1 MTRRA
6 ALATAG
12 AITIVLLAAAAAIAA
27 NLGVLG
33 VATDTGSAGGLGAT
47 DLAPTVSAQQPAGDP
62 GAVRT
67 DDASGAQA
75 REPGDDSSADDSSA
89 DDRSGVEPGHDRSPD
104 SRPQDERYEGRDD
117 DD

>member
-12 AITIVLLAAAAAIAA
+12 AITIVLLAAAAAIAT
-27 NLGVLG
+27 NLGVLR

-47 DLAPTVSAQQPAGDP
+47 DLATTINPQQSVGDS
-62 GAVRT
+62 GAMRT
-67 DDASGAQA
+67 DADAAQA
-75 REPGDDSSADDSSA
+75 REPDGGAVE
-89 DDRSGVEPGHDRSPD
+89 DRSGLESSDDHRSSD
-104 SRPQDERYEGRDD
+104 GQAQDEHYGGRDD

>member
-27 NLGVLG
+27 NLGVLR
-33 VATDTGSAGGLGAT
+33 VATDTGSAGGLTAT
-47 DLAPTVSAQQPAGDP
+47 DLAPAVSTQQPAGDP
-62 GAVRT
+62 GAYG
-67 DDASGAQA
+67 DDDPSGVQA
-75 REPGDDSSADDSSA
+75 REPSDDRSG
-89 DDRSGVEPGHDRSPD
+89 DDRSGVEPGGPGPPTAGAGRAL
-104 SRPQDERYEGRDD
+104 RGRDD

>member
-27 NLGVLG
+27 NLGVLR

-47 DLAPTVSAQQPAGDP
+47 DLATTVTTQHPGDPEPVRGDDQAQEPSHDSSLDDRPGIEPDDGHRPADQQPE
-62 GAVRT
+62 T
-67 DDASGAQA
+67 
-75 REPGDDSSADDSSA
+75 E
-89 DDRSGVEPGHDRSPD
+89 H
-104 SRPQDERYEGRDD
+104 YEGREDD
-117 DD
+117 D

>member
-27 NLGVLG
+27 NLGVLR
-33 VATDTGSAGGLGAT
+33 VATDTGSAGGLGTT

-62 GAVRT
+62 RAVRT
-67 DDASGAQA
+67 DDTNGGQA
-75 REPGDDSSADDSSA
+75 EEPSDSSA
-89 DDRSGVEPGHDRSPD
+89 DDRSGVEPGDDHRSPD
-104 SRPQDERYEGRDD
+104 SRPQDERYEGRGDD
-117 DD
+117 D

>member
-27 NLGVLG
+27 NLGVLR

-75 REPGDDSSADDSSA
+75 REPGGDSSA

-104 SRPQDERYEGRDD
+104 SRPKDERYEGRDD

>member
-12 AITIVLLAAAAAIAA
+12 AITIVLLAAAAAIAT
-27 NLGVLG
+27 NLGVLR
-33 VATDTGSAGGLGAT
+33 VATDTGPAGGLSAT
-47 DLAPTVSAQQPAGDP
+47 ELAPVVSTQQPVGDS
-62 GAVRT
+62 GAART

-75 REPGDDSSADDSSA
+75 REPGDSSA

-104 SRPQDERYEGRDD
+104 SRPKDERYEGRDD

>member
-12 AITIVLLAAAAAIAA
+12 AITVVLLAAAAAIAA
-27 NLGVLG
+27 NLGVLR
-33 VATDTGSAGGLGAT
+33 VATDTGSAGGLRAA
-47 DLAPTVSAQQPAGDP
+47 DLAPAVTGQQPAADTGT
-62 GAVRT
+62 VQT
-67 DDASGAQA
+67 DDTSSAQA
-75 REPGDDSSADDSSA
+75 REPGDDSS
-89 DDRSGVEPGHDRSPD
+89 GVEPSDDHRSPD

>member
-12 AITIVLLAAAAAIAA
+12 AITIVLLAAAAAIAT
-27 NLGVLG
+27 NLGVLR
-33 VATDTGSAGGLGAT
+33 VATDTGPAGGLSAT
-47 DLAPTVSAQQPAGDP
+47 ELAPAVGAQQPVGDS

-67 DDASGAQA
+67 DDTSGDQA
-75 REPGDDSSADDSSA
+75 WEPGDRSVE
-89 DDRSGVEPGHDRSPD
+89 DRSGLESSDDHRSPD
-104 SRPQDERYEGRDD
+104 SQTHDERYEGRDD

>member
-12 AITIVLLAAAAAIAA
+12 AITIVLLAAAAAIAT
-27 NLGVLG
+27 NLGVLR

-47 DLAPTVSAQQPAGDP
+47 ELAPVVSAQQPAGDP
-62 GAVRT
+62 GAART

-75 REPGDDSSADDSSA
+75 REPGDSSA

-104 SRPQDERYEGRDD
+104 SQPQDERYEGRDD

>member
-12 AITIVLLAAAAAIAA
+12 AITIVLLAAAAAIAT
-27 NLGVLG
+27 NLGVLR

-47 DLAPTVSAQQPAGDP
+47 DLAPTVSAQQSVGDSGAG
-62 GAVRT
+62 RT
-67 DDASGAQA
+67 DDASAGQA
-75 REPGDDSSADDSSA
+75 RGPNDGSVE
-89 DDRSGVEPGHDRSPD
+89 DRSGLESSDDHRSPAG
-104 SRPQDERYEGRDD
+104 QAHDERYAGRDD